1 LVSLDVVVKQEDSLI
16 FWGVKDVFGQFLIL
30 SILTVIIWVLESVFG
45 MPTLGCGAIWLR
57 RFSTTCAWMP
67 EHLQELSLPI
77 LKSAALAG

>member
-1 LVSLDVVVKQEDSLI
+1 
-16 FWGVKDVFGQFLIL
+16 
-30 SILTVIIWVLESVFG
+30 

-57 RFSTTCAWMP
+57 RFSDLRLDAY